1 MCIAILYTKSI
12 IVYTTAT
19 HEVSMKPDVREAPI
33 NIRAKISQRDL
44 IDMAANL
51 VSKSRTDFMLEVA
64 CREAQDILLDQRL
77 FLLDDKQF
85 ASFMEELDAPMTAE
99 RQARIDNLM
108 NRKSPWE

>member
-1 MCIAILYTKSI
+1 
-12 IVYTTAT
+12 
-19 HEVSMKPDVREAPI
+19 
-33 NIRAKISQRDL
+33 
-44 IDMAANL
+44 
-51 VSKSRTDFMLEVA
+51 
-64 CREAQDILLDQRL
+64 L

>member
-1 MCIAILYTKSI
+1 
-12 IVYTTAT
+12 
-19 HEVSMKPDVREAPI
+19 MKPDVREAPI
-33 NIRAKISQRDL
+33 NIRAKTSQRDL

-85 ASFMEELDAPMTAE
+85 ASLW
-99 RQARIDNLM
+99 
-108 NRKSPWE
+108 KSLTHL